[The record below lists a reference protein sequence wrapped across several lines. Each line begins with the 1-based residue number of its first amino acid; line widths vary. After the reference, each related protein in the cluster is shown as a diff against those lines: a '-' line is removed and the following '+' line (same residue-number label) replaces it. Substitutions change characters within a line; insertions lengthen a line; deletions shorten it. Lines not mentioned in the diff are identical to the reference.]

1 MSEGLE
7 QIIDLILS
15 KWENLLAIT
24 GGIGGLILLIWSY
37 FKIICPL
44 ITAFIH
50 KKFGIKKG
58 ITTIDSKV
66 DKLQESQDNLVF
78 KIGDYV
84 FEKFKNELDKRE
96 EQKQVVYNQILGKT
110 EDIKQEVT
118 QITEN
123 VIEKAKDVTEQAN
136 SKKNEI
142 IETIESKKQELSVT
156 DSNKVNEVV
165 EKIKDDVTKVV
176 IINE

>member
-7 QIIDLILS
+7 RIIDLVLS

-24 GGIGGLILLIWSY
+24 GGIGGLILLLWSY

-84 FEKFKNELDKRE
+84 FEKLKNELDKRE
-96 EQKQVVYNQILGKT
+96 EQKQAVYNQILGKT

-118 QITEN
+118 QIAEKTTE
-123 VIEKAKDVTEQAN
+123 
-136 SKKNEI
+136 KKNEI
-142 IETIESKKQELSVT
+142 IETIENKKQELPT
-156 DSNKVNEVV
+156 IDKEKVEELAQNV
-165 EKIKDDVTKVV
+165 IDDVTKVV